1 MKRKSVIC
9 ENMLDKYVKFLAF
22 TRSNNSSNHEQ
33 LKKFINPWQNHS
45 IVIKNRDKI
54 R

>member
-1 MKRKSVIC
+1 
-9 ENMLDKYVKFLAF
+9 MLDKYVKFLAF
-22 TRSNNSSNHEQ
+22 KRSNNSSNQEQ
-33 LKKFINPWQNHS
+33 LKELTNTWQNHS